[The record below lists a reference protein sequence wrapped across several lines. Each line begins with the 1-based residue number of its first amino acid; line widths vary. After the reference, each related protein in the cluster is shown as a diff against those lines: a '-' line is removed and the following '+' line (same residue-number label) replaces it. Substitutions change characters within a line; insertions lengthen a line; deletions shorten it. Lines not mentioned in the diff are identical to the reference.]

1 MCFLAPPPTVHL
13 SEFSLRLRL
22 AREFETGA
30 ADWLES
36 KSWLPFSRV
45 NLGKIDSWK
54 PMKA

>member
-1 MCFLAPPPTVHL
+1 VCFLAPPPTVHL